1 MGTESSSVWVAFPL
15 LHVLSSASL
24 LSISLVPPLVSGND
38 LRILSYPGSPFLCIF
53 KADLSRCASLGFL
66 ASLSFTFVYVFLHTA
81 PPLHAAIHLLVSA
94 TYSLSFFLSLSSPL
108 SLPPPLFFVFST
120 LYSLSL
126 APLSCLSLVP
136 LPHCCFSLCF
146 NPVRMRGTCL
156 RRCVPALE
164 PVLLGAAVPYL
175 SFPDDRS
182 LLERKSGNLPRI
194 TPLHSHRTPI
204 PYVNPFSCFRMAT
217 PVVLCFWGLCV
228 HRSGA

>member
-1 MGTESSSVWVAFPL
+1 M

-24 LSISLVPPLVSGND
+24 LSISLVSPPLVSGND

-94 TYSLSFFLSLSSPL
+94 TYSPLFLHLFL
-108 SLPPPLFFVFST
+108 YPPPLFFVFAT

-194 TPLHSHRTPI
+194 TPS
-204 PYVNPFSCFRMAT
+204 PFSSHAHSIC
-217 PVVLCFWGLCV
+217 
-228 HRSGA
+228 

>member
-1 MGTESSSVWVAFPL
+1 MGGLSLASRFVFRIVALHLTCSSPRFRQRFADSLLSGQSLFVHFQGGSFPLCFSWVSRFSL
-15 LHVLSSASL
+15 LHVRIRVPSHCPSPPCSHSSSRF
-24 LSISLVPPLVSGND
+24 GN
-38 LRILSYPGSPFLCIF
+38 ILSPL
-53 KADLSRCASLGFL
+53 
-66 ASLSFTFVYVFLHTA
+66 FLH
-81 PPLHAAIHLLVSA
+81 L
-94 TYSLSFFLSLSSPL
+94 FLY
-108 SLPPPLFFVFST
+108 PPPLFFVFST

-136 LPHCCFSLCF
+136 LPHCCSSLCF

>member
-1 MGTESSSVWVAFPL
+1 M
-15 LHVLSSASL
+15 LHVLSASL

-94 TYSLSFFLSLSSPL
+94 TYSLLSFFTSFSTPPLSSSSSPHFTPSHL
-108 SLPPPLFFVFST
+108 L
-120 LYSLSL
+120 LSL